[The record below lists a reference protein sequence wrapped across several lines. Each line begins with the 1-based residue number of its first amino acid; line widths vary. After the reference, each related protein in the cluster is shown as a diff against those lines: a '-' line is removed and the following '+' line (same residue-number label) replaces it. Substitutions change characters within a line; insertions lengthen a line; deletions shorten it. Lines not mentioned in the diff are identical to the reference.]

1 MRVNLTSKTKK
12 EIKKGFLY
20 LLFSIIL
27 ATSLF
32 FVNRYAFTLP
42 DSIDNRLRDYFF
54 SIRGEM
60 PQSDDVVIID
70 IDEKSLQELGQWPW
84 SRNKLSKILHNLTDA
99 NVMIMGFDIL
109 FSETDNS
116 SPHKVLNEL
125 NIKRENIPNY
135 DEEFARAIGS
145 TPTILGYVFDLGQ
158 NPYSK
163 QISPNTPGAIFERN
177 KTLGEDYIIKADGVY
192 LNLPLFEDNAYSS
205 GFFNTI
211 YDDSSGV
218 IRSVPLVISYDD
230 TLYSSLALEL
240 LRILLDAPNIYVNY
254 NETGIENVTLNDVV
268 IPTDRF
274 GRFHV
279 NFRGPGKTFKYFSA
293 SDIYHNTFD
302 KKELEGKIVLIGT
315 SAVGLFDLRAIPFDP
330 VFPGVEVHAN
340 VIDNIIQGDFIVK
353 NANHDSI
360 DIILIFLITSI
371 TVMLVAYT
379 PFLLNPVI
387 IFGILS
393 GTLYF
398 IYTSMFVDGIILN
411 IFFPILAIV
420 SGAILAT
427 LLNYF
432 FKIKQEE
439 AIKAKFASK
448 VSKEVMENL
457 LKNVDSKE
465 FQAMEKEVTVFFS
478 DVRNFTKISEEMG
491 SAKRL
496 IEYLNQYM
504 EPMSETIIKYEGT
517 IDKYI
522 GDAIMAYWNAPA
534 DVENHADKAVQ
545 ASLEQIKSLEPLNK
559 RLIEENKPLIDI
571 GIGLNTG
578 LAIVG
583 EMGSSGRSDYTVIGD
598 SINLGARLESLCKFY
613 GSKLNIS
620 NFTKAKLE
628 EEYVL
633 RFLDLVK
640 VKGKDEPAEIWQVH
654 AQGKAS
660 KQLQEELDS
669 HHNAVELYKNSKFDE
684 ALEIFKKLEG
694 NENKTNENIYK
705 IYISRCEEFIENP
718 PINFKGVY
726 EHSTKG

>member
-1 MRVNLTSKTKK
+1 MRVNLTSKTSRN
-12 EIKKGFLY
+12 IKKALLY
-20 LLFSIIL
+20 AFFALSL
-27 ATSLF
+27 AIGLF
-32 FVNRYAFTLP
+32 FLNRYAFTLP

-54 SIRGEM
+54 SIRGEI
-60 PQSDDVVIID
+60 PTSNDVVIVD

-84 SRNKLSKILHNLTDA
+84 SRNKLSTILHNLTEA

-116 SPHKVLNEL
+116 SPHKILNEL
-125 NIKRENIPNY
+125 NIQKENIPNY
-135 DEEFARAIGS
+135 DMQFAQAIAT
-145 TPTILGYVFDLGQ
+145 TPTILGYVFDLGN

-163 QISPNTPGAIFERN
+163 KISPNTPGAIIEKN
-177 KTLGEDYIIKADGVY
+177 KTLGKDYIIEADGVY

-211 YDDSSGV
+211 YDDSAGV
-218 IRSVPLVISYDD
+218 IRSVPLVISFDD
-230 TLYSSLALEL
+230 SLYSSLALEL
-240 LRILLDAPNIYVNY
+240 LRILLDAQNVFVNY
-254 NETGIENVTLNDVV
+254 NENGIENVTLNDVI

-279 NFRGPGKTFKYFSA
+279 NFRGPGKTFEYFSA
-293 SDIYHNTFD
+293 ADIYNNTFD

-353 NANHDSI
+353 NPDFDNI
-360 DIILIFLITSI
+360 DIAMIFILTFLTVFLIAI
-371 TVMLVAYT
+371 T
-379 PFLLNPVI
+379 PFFLKPVVITGLLA
-387 IFGILS
+387 
-393 GTLYF
+393 GTIYYLY
-398 IYTSMFVDGIILN
+398 TAMFDEGMVLN
-411 IFFPILAIV
+411 IFFPILSIV
-420 SGAILAT
+420 SGATLAT
-427 LLNYF
+427 LLDYF
-432 FKIKQEE
+432 YEIKQEE

-457 LKNVDSKE
+457 LKNVHSDE
-465 FQAMEKEVTVFFS
+465 FHAMEKEVTVFFS
-478 DVRNFTKISEEMG
+478 DVRNFTKISEKMG

-545 ASLEQIKSLEPLNK
+545 ASLEQIESLEPLNK
-559 RLIEENKPLIDI
+559 RLKEENKPLIDI

-583 EMGSSGRSDYTVIGD
+583 EMGSIGRSDYTVIGD

-620 NFTKAKLE
+620 NFTKEKLE
-628 EEYVL
+628 EKYVL

-654 AQGKAS
+654 SKGEAS
-660 KQLQEELDS
+660 SSMKIELEK
-669 HHNAVELYKNSKFDE
+669 HHKAVELYQNSKFTE
-684 ALEIFKKLEG
+684 ALEIFKELEED
-694 NENKTNENIYK
+694 ENKTNENIYK

-718 PINFKGVY
+718 PSNFKGVY